1 MLLSHRLFT
10 TTLCIA
16 LACKG
21 TESQFVM
28 SGRDKDGSTER
39 FLEVNEH
46 ECDTATNDAVNW
58 FINLNNH
65 PDDLGTDG
73 RVWEVSRRISD
84 RVFCILI
91 SWAGGGTGDS
101 YVSSLILNLM

>member
-65 PDDLGTDG
+65 PDDLGTDE
-73 RVWEVSRRISD
+73 RVWRVSIIGDNSFGMCLI
-84 RVFCILI
+84 VLTSLSFCK
-91 SWAGGGTGDS
+91 
-101 YVSSLILNLM
+101 Y